1 MKKELYNAAHNA
13 LKICMALQPKEKLL
27 VIFDAPEKQIG
38 EALFVAGQ
46 ELGAETLAI
55 QIPELEFN
63 GQEPPEEVAKLMQQ
77 MHAVICPTSKSLTHT
92 DARRNACKANAR
104 VATMPNIQLET
115 MIRGMSADYHR
126 IASLSDKVAEI
137 LTAGN
142 EAHLTTPKGTDIII
156 PIKDIEAISS
166 RGLVTQ
172 AGTYGNLPSGEAF
185 LMPIEGASQGRFIVD
200 ASMASIGKTD
210 QDPIEIIVKDGMAT
224 DILGGDN
231 ARKLNA
237 SVDAVGPQGR
247 NLAELGVGTN
257 YMAEICGE
265 ILEDEKV
272 LGTAHLAIGN
282 NVSMGGTVN
291 VKLHLDGV
299 MFHPTLTIDGKLLLD
314 NGRLLVDET
323 SN

>member
-156 PIKDIEAISS
+156 PIKDIEAIFVTGTGDAGRYIWQPALGRSIFNAD
-166 RGLVTQ
+166 RG
-172 AGTYGNLPSGEAF
+172 S
-185 LMPIEGASQGRFIVD
+185 
-200 ASMASIGKTD
+200 
-210 QDPIEIIVKDGMAT
+210 
-224 DILGGDN
+224 
-231 ARKLNA
+231 
-237 SVDAVGPQGR
+237 
-247 NLAELGVGTN
+247 
-257 YMAEICGE
+257 
-265 ILEDEKV
+265 
-272 LGTAHLAIGN
+272 
-282 NVSMGGTVN
+282 
-291 VKLHLDGV
+291 
-299 MFHPTLTIDGKLLLD
+299 LTGQVYCRCIDGQHRQ
-314 NGRLLVDET
+314 NRPG
-323 SN
+323 SH